1 MDKLKEQIDYWK
13 KSAEHNWDTA
23 LSLFKSKH
31 YDACLFF
38 CHLTI
43 EKLLKG
49 LVVTKTKKTAPYI
62 HDLERLSI
70 LTKLSFTDEQVENLR
85 IITGFNMA
93 GRYEDAKFVFY
104 KQCTKDYTEKH
115 LNISKDL
122 IICLKKE
129 YLKK

>member
-1 MDKLKEQIDYWK
+1 MNKLDEQIDYWK
-13 KSAEHNWDTA
+13 KSAERNWDTA

-49 LVVTKTKKTAPYI
+49 LVVIKTKKTAPYI
-62 HDLERLSI
+62 HHLEKLANIAQLVLS
-70 LTKLSFTDEQVENLR
+70 DEKIKNLR
-85 IITGFNMA
+85 IITGFNMS
-93 GRYEDAKFVFY
+93 GRYEDSKFAFY
-104 KQCTKDYTEKH
+104 KQCTKDYTEKY

-122 IICLKKE
+122 IIWLKKK
-129 YLKK
+129 YLKN